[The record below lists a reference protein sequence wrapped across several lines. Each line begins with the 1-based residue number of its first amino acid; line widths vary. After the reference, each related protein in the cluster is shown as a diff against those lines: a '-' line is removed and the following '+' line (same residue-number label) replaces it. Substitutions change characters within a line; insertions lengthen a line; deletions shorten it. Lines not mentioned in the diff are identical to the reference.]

1 MQHTTPNNPWKGLQS
16 YSEGDPIYGRNHDIV
31 QLSRKIIDNPQTVIY
46 GESGNGKTSIL
57 RAGIFPILRQRNFFP
72 VLIRLDHKDLTLS
85 YNAQI
90 FEAVEGAL
98 KALRFNHLI
107 DPDQTISGTIRE
119 VRAPFDSDKEETL
132 WEYFHRREFFY
143 EHPITHEQQAITPVL
158 VFDQFEEIFS
168 LQTQEHTTTS
178 EKSRVE
184 FFTQLTNLLNEIRP
198 DELILQDAEFA
209 PSSIDSESDL
219 SSLIR
224 LNTTIEEPYLSQANC
239 HLVFSLRNDYL
250 AHLERYTENIPSL
263 KHNRYCLLP
272 LSEDQAAEII
282 MRPIPDY
289 IPVQVAK
296 VIIGKIADVDPDSFE
311 IDDNPELEVS
321 APILSLYLY
330 ELFEKNPDPSRAI
343 TVEMIEELGDNLID
357 NFYLRTVN
365 DATKISAESVAVLE
379 DLLITKDRKRDH
391 SFHSRLKDRGVSE
404 EELNYLIDK
413 RILNEFPTRNGMRIE
428 FSHDKLCRIICKNRQ
443 ERQERIAKIEA
454 KKRVATRLMKRN
466 YKILKGCLF
475 ASFIAFVIYLIGWQV
490 PINDRYANFTK
501 QYGWPKGL
509 NALTKEQ
516 AKHLP
521 CHFVLKKKG
530 YFTPHYSIVECRN
543 SYDSLCCDH
552 SVSTYIFSDT
562 SKVVNQYIKELFAQV
577 CQWEFVAEQT
587 SNRVIQERFYDKEH
601 HLALTFNR
609 DLPLQPRKSA
619 TNARQTQKEQEKIKR
634 LNNNT
639 FIGKYTDP
647 QGFPLLITISERIN
661 KESLYAPILR
671 ITYDKNGYEA
681 KVEFFNL
688 DGIRTMNNDGAYQAY
703 YEYDQKGRLLSQSS
717 LNRYGKRMIDQAGN
731 CGIQYHYDEQHPFD
745 PYLLISVDEFGRE
758 CTTVDGWSRLRMR
771 YDEWG
776 RAIEASAWRMEGD
789 QEVAATKEEWGCHAM
804 HFGYDDRGNKTNL
817 SGLDTERDILWYQTA
832 QYDALGR
839 RIHEDTNGIITEI
852 AYAGNGEVRQL
863 KNYALT
869 ESDTTWLYQFERR
882 DTLLIQY
889 NYTDSLP
896 NQNITHYDRQGRIVE
911 DLYYE
916 LDGITPLFMPYPVK
930 YHKAYWRYDDEYF
943 YKSWLETTQTIQ
955 EYYTCDSQEPYRID
969 TSYKIEDLNR
979 TLAKRHENGDLT
991 SIDVQY
997 DNYEN
1002 LIMQYV
1008 NLGEGDYKL
1017 FFERSI
1023 KELNEK
1029 TNGIEIG
1036 YLTRYGFP
1044 TDRDTFTYG
1053 GHSVNVDI
1061 TEFVDSLYQMPEI
1074 YRQERNRSI
1083 VFIEVTDGDSEPW
1096 YGVVMH
1102 TARGRI
1108 EFGAADYTEENNG
1121 HDPNLE
1127 FVTLLNLTTMQIQ
1140 RINTS
1145 EYKFVDLFNYL
1156 VGEQEYA
1163 IYEQH
1168 YNEYKENPLEPMDNS
1183 DQNMCLGWDIMEAW
1197 GWL

>member
-98 KALRFNHLI
+98 KALRFNYLI

-168 LQTQEHTTTS
+168 LQTQEHATTR
-178 EKSRVE
+178 EKSRVD

-198 DELILQDAEFA
+198 DELILQDAEVA

-413 RILNEFPTRNGMRIE
+413 RILNEFPTHNGMRIE

-443 ERQERIAKIEA
+443 ERQERKRQEAEQLQLQQEQARLKALRKKNIAVVSLLALLISA
-454 KKRVATRLMKRN
+454 
-466 YKILKGCLF
+466 
-475 ASFIAFVIYLIGWQV
+475 IAVYIWGWHIPV
-490 PINDRYANFTK
+490 HDRYANFTK
-501 QYGWPKGL
+501 QHGWPKGL

-516 AKHLP
+516 AQHLP
-521 CHFVLKKKG
+521 FHFVLKKKG

-543 SYDSLCCDH
+543 SYDSLCCNH

-562 SKVVNQYIKELFAQV
+562 TKIVNQYTKELFAQV
-577 CQWEFVAEQT
+577 CQWEFVAEQ
-587 SNRVIQERFYDKEH
+587 SSDRVIQERFYDKEH

-609 DLPLQPRKSA
+609 DLPLQPRQSA
-619 TNARQTQKEQEKIKR
+619 TNAQQAQKKQEKIKH

-647 QGFPLLITISERIN
+647 QGLPLISLDKDTTETVLIC
-661 KESLYAPILR
+661 R
-671 ITYDKNGYEA
+671 ITYDKHGYEA
-681 KVEFFNL
+681 KVEYF
-688 DGIRTMNNDGAYQAY
+688 DIEGDQTMNNEGAYQTY
-703 YEYDQKGRLLSQSS
+703 YEYDQEGRLLSQSS

-731 CGIQYHYDEQHPFD
+731 CGIQCSYNEQHPFD

-776 RAIEASAWRMEGD
+776 RVIEGSAWRMEGD
-789 QEVAATKEEWGCHAM
+789 QEVAATKEEWGAHAM
-804 HFGYDDRGNKTNL
+804 HFEYDDRGNKTNL
-817 SGLDTERDILWYQTA
+817 SFLDTERDILGYQTA

-839 RIHEDTNGIITEI
+839 RIHEDTNGTITEI

-863 KNYALT
+863 KYYTLV
-869 ESDTTWLYQFERR
+869 ESDTTWLYRSERQ

-889 NYTDSLP
+889 NYTDPLP
-896 NQNITHYDRQGRIVE
+896 HQNITHYDRQGRIVE
-911 DLYYE
+911 DVYYE
-916 LDGITPLFMPYPVK
+916 LDGITPLFMPSVE
-930 YHKAYWRYDDEYF
+930 YHKAYWRYDDEYQF
-943 YKSWLETTQTIQ
+943 KGWMATTQTIQ

-979 TLAKRHENGDLT
+979 TLAERHENGELT

-1002 LIMQYV
+1002 LITQYV
-1008 NLGEGDYKL
+1008 NWGEGDYKVL
-1017 FFERSI
+1017 FERSI

-1029 TNGIEIG
+1029 TDGIQIG

-1044 TDRDTFTYG
+1044 TDKDTFTYG
-1053 GHSVNVDI
+1053 GHSVDVDI
-1061 TEFVDSLYQMPEI
+1061 TDVVDSLYQMPKI
-1074 YRQERNRSI
+1074 YRQERNRQI

-1121 HDPNLE
+1121 HDPYLE
-1127 FVTLLNLTTMQIQ
+1127 FVTLLNLTTMQIE

-1145 EYKFVDLFNYL
+1145 EYKFVDLFNYP

-1163 IYEQH
+1163 IYEQR
-1168 YNEYKENPLEPMDNS
+1168 YNKYKENPLEPLDFWDRM
-1183 DQNMCLGWDIMEAW
+1183 MCKGWDYLEE
-1197 GWL
+1197 L